1 MKFYFYVCLALAC
14 LAGVFYFY
22 RFAYHQ
28 GLRNCRSAYQQKM
41 IQTVLKSQQ
50 DYQKIA
56 EKMKQRQQKLTEKKS
71 HDEMCRH
78 ILNFD
83 VRQCL

>member
-1 MKFYFYVCLALAC
+1 MKIYFYVGVALAC

-28 GLRNCRSAYQQKM
+28 GLRDCRLNYQQTI

-50 DYQKIA
+50 DYQQIA
-56 EKMKQRQQKLTEKKS
+56 EKMKQLQQKLTEKKS
-71 HDEMCRH
+71 HDEMCRY